1 MMKRPW
7 CFVFITAQTSSRVR
21 HVYLSGVV
29 LIALATI
36 SCVGLTGMGRLLWC
50 TGSYLHAK
58 FGVYEARRENRG
70 LLMKIK
76 FLDKFIAKETEKIN
90 ELVAFEDNIRLQ
102 YGMERI
108 SKDVRMAGVGG
119 RPTRE
124 DIIFENV
131 LDPVLLRAEAM
142 RERLTVLLRK
152 SELQVA
158 TLSSVADKVGTIH
171 KKWSQRP
178 SIWPSQGKVTS
189 PFGYRYHPIAG
200 HILFHDGIDIA
211 NKLWTPIYATAD
223 GIVKSV
229 GIQDY
234 YGRMVSIGHPEG
246 ECLTVYA
253 HLQQTSVTEGEVVK
267 RGDLIGYMGN
277 SGRSTGTHLHY
288 EVRVNDRPVNPM
300 SYILPT
306 DAIVD

>member
-1 MMKRPW
+1 MMKRQW
-7 CFVFITAQTSSRVR
+7 CFVFVTPHSSSRVR
-21 HVYLSGVV
+21 QIYLSGII
-29 LIALATI
+29 LIIVAI
-36 SCVGLTGMGRLLWC
+36 VSCAGLTGMARLLWC
-50 TGSYLHAK
+50 TGSYMHAK

-70 LLMKIK
+70 LLMKIR
-76 FLDKFIAKETEKIN
+76 FLDKFIAKETHKIN

-124 DIIFENV
+124 DLLFENM
-131 LDPVLLRAEAM
+131 LNPSLRRAEAM
-142 RERLTVLLRK
+142 RESLSVLVRK

-158 TLSSVADKVGTIH
+158 TLSSVADKVRYIH

-178 SIWPSQGKVTS
+178 SIWPTQGKVTS
-189 PFGYRYHPIAG
+189 PFGYRFHPIAG

-211 NKLWTPIYATAD
+211 NKPWTPIYATAD

-234 YGRMVSIGHPEG
+234 YGRMVSIRHPEVK
-246 ECLTVYA
+246 CLTVYA
-253 HLQQTSVTEGEVVK
+253 HLQQSSVTGGQVVK

-288 EVRVNDRPVNPM
+288 EVRADDHPVNPM